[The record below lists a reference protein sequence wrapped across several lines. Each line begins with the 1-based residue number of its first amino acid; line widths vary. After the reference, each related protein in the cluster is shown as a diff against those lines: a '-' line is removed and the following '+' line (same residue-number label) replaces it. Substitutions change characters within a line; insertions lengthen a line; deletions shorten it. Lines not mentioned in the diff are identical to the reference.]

1 MKNRLFAISIILMFL
16 AGFAE
21 AQQNGSYKIS
31 KTIKEGE
38 STPILF
44 DEIFGA
50 YALPKFP
57 YQVRSAKMYFTMRA
71 KNPQKDFYEAKF
83 LLGGKIGN
91 VTIPESKML
100 VTNNK
105 DAHTVSVDVT
115 SVFSDVNAVPQNIE
129 VSEPFN
135 ITDEN
140 FEPSG
145 NKLLKESINLV
156 MEIALDIE
164 YKIDVTTQ
172 SITNQA
178 LEIDNKVAKFR
189 WQSLDYAPNYQIQIL
204 RLYHT
209 IHDRKPTPTSIHT
222 FINWETALI
231 VETQTDKKEFS
242 MTIGEGSGFYIW
254 RVRPIGSFYE
264 NGSANP
270 KNVGQWSFDVPKGK
284 YSGGT
289 PLNAWLLNVSTEVST
304 TQISQP
310 SPYGDHN
317 YSYIFKPYS
326 LFYYR
331 DIDENINHI
340 YTRVFTEKSGISEK
354 IVYANTLGQAKQT
367 QTYLE
372 SQKQTVTAQTIQ
384 SNTGAPVINTLPVPI
399 NENGLK
405 GHKEKFVTPSND
417 DKRPYRAEDFDEGNK
432 IKEPSS
438 MLVNGSDYYLGKNYV
453 ASAEGYMFSRAL
465 YMNDATGRVIEQSGV
480 GKKHMIGTNAN
491 GKGKTTKMIYSSANE
506 YELLRMF
513 GNEAP
518 NASSVTKVITEDPN
532 GTKSIQYTSKEG
544 KVLATCLLRETQ
556 NDLDS
561 LPLPG
566 NQATIKDLITLN
578 QSVANKIV
586 SSKSYYFPKEESLDL
601 EYRRDCNLLF
611 AEPLDD
617 LKAMLKLCEYEL
629 EIFVSLND
637 GNTFTHD
644 ISVIDT
650 SPDREWSFVILDPNN
665 LSNPIN
671 KKTLRSKKRTISCM
685 SAPNAFTFA
694 TLRRLIGGFTVEKQ
708 LTPKGANP
716 IELKKLIEA
725 REGEILPL
733 ADMLTKWMKKI
744 KCSKDEAIFYNK
756 VLFLQYALEGNIN
769 WTVEPYKNIAVYN
782 DALHEQQVFGNP
794 PTPTATTPNYASVR
808 YDLLNNFLYKELDPE
823 ATAAKPF
830 FKLSIDKPFH
840 TIKLFRYLKIEIST
854 KGEFCNSITI
864 PLSLSLAFD
873 LAKIGL
879 EDNVKNAPD
888 ITNETNMYKINPF
901 VHLDRILEN
910 NGVKTQTEFYP
921 DLEGYSY
928 GYLWDAVPSDLAVLD
943 ASIQNMITPSTDN
956 KLYPYIKQDL
966 GLLGGENIVSVM
978 SQFKTKCSNTMHF
991 PNVGLLNAP
1000 FIGDSEYSTQI
1011 PAPTMS
1017 VKEYLGLY
1025 NFTDG
1030 VALEIANKK
1039 LFYIHYRLLRE
1050 HMNGWHTPGTFSLM
1064 VNKMLTDVYS
1074 TDGFTTDLES
1084 HEDRALI
1091 YEGPLPKKN
1100 DCGEGANNVIKVG
1113 RNASINVVVPE
1124 PTSNTKKYYP
1134 QYRIE
1139 DLLNCW
1145 EGQLSIVRQAAIT
1158 GNPARGG
1165 MSSEEDIATFLKN
1178 LDAQLGNMLGDHDGF
1193 QGNGNE
1199 LNDELRGRIRLR
1211 GIARLF
1217 AGKKVRN
1224 LLRDPS
1230 QYFRMM
1236 TMPPSERVE
1245 WLRNQGGYTDQDI
1258 ADMEN
1263 DLLNMPFIKPM
1274 HQYHMVSDFLQ
1285 CAGYK
1290 FAKITTQGSANE
1302 RKPLSG
1308 KSVVQDGITIEETS
1322 DYNSSL
1328 DTYYNVFRKPLTTP
1342 PADWKSYDGRALERK
1357 YYPNRN
1363 WNALFEDNFLAL
1375 CDEKAGVKKLKCP
1388 QDLQN
1393 IKNPLR
1399 LFENIFDPVYAFKYF
1414 DYARIQMTVTRTQNP
1429 YGITITRPEKDLES
1443 ATSPAPKAAT
1453 YGNPYRYLEIISC
1466 FENYNP
1472 TNSDC
1477 YVCGIGKIGCVQTH
1491 TNWSAGQRYAFYQM
1505 LKSAPEDRE
1514 EDESGWADIRAEE
1527 LVATAYYDKSRD
1539 DGTPNAKPFRAW
1551 KDEALRNTIYLSSP
1565 PDIDYSGTV
1574 KTLTFVQMEL
1584 EFLNK
1589 DLKRICEERRDVLR
1603 EQVVALLQARCYEI
1617 VDCITSA
1624 DDKKIL
1630 GKDIDQIVE
1639 VLIAECKA
1647 RGKVRSFKVFNAPC
1661 KIAFNFS
1668 KQEAYMPIAEY
1679 GTNGSAVPLPETKA
1693 RLLKRNSTISI
1704 FNLND
1709 LFQKSNT
1716 ILKISDGVNMPEL
1729 DIFDNTQYDLVGG
1742 FIKSVSSSQ
1751 TNSPNIEW
1759 LRREQA
1765 LGYKMSFDM
1774 PCKCPEPCEDITFAC
1789 SVPSNDAGYHS
1800 IYTNGVAN
1808 LPTSFEANL
1817 PNHNPR
1823 RWFLPSRWHI
1833 KPQKPK
1839 QTSIKTI
1846 KIVQT
1851 N

>member
-31 KTIKEGE
+31 KTIEEGKDA
-38 STPILF
+38 PILF
-44 DEIFGA
+44 DNISGV

-71 KNPQKDFYEAKF
+71 KNPQKDFYEAKYR
-83 LLGGKIGN
+83 LEGKIGD
-91 VTIPESKML
+91 VPLPKSEML

-135 ITDEN
+135 IADGN
-140 FEPSG
+140 FKPSG
-145 NKLLKESINLV
+145 SKLLKESINLV

-209 IHDRKPTPTSIHT
+209 IQDRKPTPISIHT

-270 KNVGQWSFDVPKGK
+270 KNVGQWSFDVPKGE
-284 YSGGT
+284 YSGST
-289 PLNAWLLNVSTEVST
+289 PLNAWLLNVSDESST
-304 TQISQP
+304 TQISKP
-310 SPYGDHN
+310 LPYGEHN
-317 YSYIFKPYS
+317 YSYSFKPYS

-438 MLVNGSDYYLGKNYV
+438 MSINGSDYYLGKNYV

-544 KVLATCLLRETQ
+544 KVLATCLLAETQ
-556 NDLDS
+556 SDLDAL
-561 LPLPG
+561 LPLS
-566 NQATIKDLITLN
+566 NQVPIKDLITLN

-601 EYRRDCNLLF
+601 EYRRDCDLLF
-611 AEPLDD
+611 GAPSNE
-617 LKAMLKLCEYEL
+617 LKEMLKLCEYEL

-637 GNTFTHD
+637 GNTFAHD

-671 KKTLRSKKRTISCM
+671 KKTLRSKKYTISCFNPL
-685 SAPNAFTFA
+685 SDPNAPTI
-694 TLRRLIGGFTVEKQ
+694 TLPHSFKKLHKLIGNFTVEKQ

-733 ADMLTKWMKKI
+733 SDMLTKWMKKI

-756 VLFLQYALEGNIN
+756 VLFLQYALEGKIN
-769 WTVEPYKNIAVYN
+769 WTAAPYANIAVYN

-808 YDLLNNFLYKELDPE
+808 YDLLNNFLYKELDDKAIAP
-823 ATAAKPF
+823 KPF

-840 TIKLFRYLKIEIST
+840 TIKLFKYLKIEITT

-864 PLSLSLAFD
+864 PMSLSLAFD
-873 LAKIGL
+873 LTKIEL
-879 EDNVKNAPD
+879 VDNVKNAPD
-888 ITNETNMYKINPF
+888 ITNETDMYKINPF

-1000 FIGDSEYSTQI
+1000 FIGDSEHSTQI

-1025 NFTDG
+1025 SFTDN
-1030 VALEIANKK
+1030 VALEIADKK

-1050 HMNGWHTPGTFSLM
+1050 PMNGWHTPGTFSLM

-1074 TDGFTTDLES
+1074 TDGFTTDSES

-1100 DCGEGANNVIKVG
+1100 DCGEE
-1113 RNASINVVVPE
+1113 NAVKIGKKLQFTVAVPE
-1124 PTSNTKKYYP
+1124 PTSTAKKLSP

-1145 EGQLSIVRQAAIT
+1145 EGQLGIVRQAAIT

-1165 MSSEEDIATFLKN
+1165 MSSEEDIAAFLKN
-1178 LDAQLGNMLGDHDGF
+1178 LDAQLGDMLGDHDGF

-1274 HQYHMVSDFLQ
+1274 YQYHMVSDFLQ
-1285 CAGYK
+1285 CTGYK
-1290 FAKITTQGSANE
+1290 FAKITTQGPTDE

-1308 KSVVQDGITIEETS
+1308 KSIVQDGITIEETS
-1322 DYNSSL
+1322 DFRNDL
-1328 DTYYNVFRKPLTTP
+1328 DTYYNVFRKPQTTP
-1342 PADWKSYDGRALERK
+1342 PADWKSYDGKALDRK
-1357 YYPNRN
+1357 YYPNKN

-1429 YGITITRPEKDLES
+1429 YGVTITRQEKDLES
-1443 ATSPAPKAAT
+1443 STSPAPKAAT

-1466 FENYNP
+1466 FENYKP
-1472 TNSDC
+1472 ADSDC

-1514 EDESGWADIRAEE
+1514 EDESDWADIRAEE
-1527 LVATAYYDKSRD
+1527 LVAAAYY
-1539 DGTPNAKPFRAW
+1539 TPAKGYRTW
-1551 KDEALRNTIYLSSP
+1551 TDEALRNGDFYKNQN
-1565 PDIDYSGTV
+1565 DIPET
-1574 KTLTFVQMEL
+1574 KKKTFVQMEL
-1584 EFLNK
+1584 ELLNK
-1589 DLKRICEERRDVLR
+1589 DLKRICEERRDFLR

-1630 GKDIDQIVE
+1630 DKDIDQIVE

-1647 RGKVRSFKVFNAPC
+1647 RGKVTSFKVFNAPC

-1679 GTNGSAVPLPETKA
+1679 GTNGSVAPPPEETKA

-1704 FNLND
+1704 FNLSD
-1709 LFQKSNT
+1709 LFQKTNT
-1716 ILKISDGVNMPEL
+1716 ILEISDGVNMPKL
-1729 DIFDNTQYDLVGG
+1729 DIYDNTQYDLVGNL
-1742 FIKSVSSSQ
+1742 IKSVSSSQ
-1751 TNSPNIEW
+1751 TDSPNIEW

-1774 PCKCPEPCEDITFAC
+1774 PCKCPEPCKDITFAC
-1789 SVPSNDAGYHS
+1789 SVQSTDAGYHS
-1800 IYTNGVAN
+1800 IYTNGA
-1808 LPTSFEANL
+1808 LTSSPATFEANL